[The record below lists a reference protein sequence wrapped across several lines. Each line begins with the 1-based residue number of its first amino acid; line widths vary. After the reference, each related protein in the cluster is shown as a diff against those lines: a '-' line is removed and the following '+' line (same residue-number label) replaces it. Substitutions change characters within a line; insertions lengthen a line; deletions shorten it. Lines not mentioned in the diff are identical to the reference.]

1 MNTTA
6 VFVGLFY
13 GILSVALCYFV
24 SMLTSGLF
32 ARPFYRLYSG
42 VLIGICSL
50 MLLSP
55 GLRWLALSN
64 PQLAILALTV
74 AHYSVIGVL
83 GYGVYRF
90 NRDYLKRLFLD
101 RSTAAYFT
109 FGTLANAAVV
119 TIAFLHVAISG
130 TPHWQQDAPGYLTAG
145 NYGPIFV
152 LLAAMVFHTDYHLK
166 QSLGTL
172 RKFSRF
178 TFIGYAISF
187 VGLGLSLVPYVGKTL
202 EQIKLGAMDSPL
214 LQNFFSAQAVLIAI
228 VLYAWLVWRYESI
241 PPLFLLL
248 LAIIGE
254 YHILV
259 SQWVIRWWGLE
270 SWALASLPLFA
281 GLMGLDHYFAYW
293 DQRKRSASGDADAE
307 AITPAEAEAADT
319 LRFAMPFQWVAGLLA
334 ISLFAITLWSRFL
347 ATGPVSPT
355 WLVAT
360 FTIYALFFVASALFR
375 REPRLIY
382 ASGLLA
388 GLAALLSTSAVG
400 DELATSMLAVIAA
413 ACSATAV
420 LGARV
425 GLKISWRTP
434 LIDCALL
441 GAIVVTLLVLW
452 RQLPVDGRY
461 YLQVARPLD
470 AVALACAT
478 FAYLATAL
486 QYRSRLP
493 VYLALIAL
501 AMMVPP
507 WSAAVGLAATV
518 VAVGIERRYGSR
530 RPGIAQEPV
539 QFLGIARLPAEDT
552 LPSLYAGPLSLGAIP
567 LALIGLLTS
576 AISIFQGNFTPTVL
590 VGAAISAL
598 VFSLLATRYR
608 QPRLY
613 LTSLFATYF
622 AVHSIAHAMVFHH
635 WPLGHRIPAHLL
647 LAAGLSMLGGVI
659 AVVYSAW
666 CAAMLRRVA
675 EAKEPAVRANR
686 AYFAGWLC
694 HTVSGVA
701 AVTLVLVMLTWASPT
716 SEPLLLLVAAALLSL
731 LFAGAAAVYRTQLGS
746 YLSLSALSLALL
758 IAGDAFDLPRLGEAA
773 MAVAGLCA
781 AAVSWWT
788 LRWSQP
794 RRDAGA
800 TEPAHWLCPNTIL
813 PAQGMA
819 LWSEPLM
826 VYAMI
831 CTVPAVLLASIGFSP
846 DVQAGFRLSS
856 AAPISY
862 LLAGITSL
870 LSTRIF
876 RQSLLYVIGIG
887 LGFAAA
893 HAATALRLDQK
904 NLETLAPWVHIV
916 VAAGTSLVCC
926 GAGALIAVVLN
937 RVAWRSDEERRT
949 TLLKHRDFYAAP
961 LVHVAFA
968 ASLLVLAGLAFA
980 MIAEGLDNFQVAL
993 GSSVGGLLMAVTF
1006 GLSAVIYQSRI
1017 SAYCALVAGGL
1028 AAHAVVAMFVP
1039 VSLRFEYQTLFIA
1052 ASAVLVGGVSHWIAR
1067 WEPRDVANLAAQNR
1081 GKDGGGEDAG
1091 GSVATQPPRLL
1102 QCCHWPPLPLVS
1114 RDGSLWS
1121 IPLAH
1126 GSVLLALLALLFVG
1140 YAWPE
1145 HHGVPV
1151 PTWLKVLPIYL
1162 TAIALLIATTTHRT
1176 GWLQFAID
1184 SKDLQPWQR
1193 RFQGEWAERGVL
1205 YVLSL
1210 LSLGTAIHLT
1220 AQRVAL
1226 GALPQRLGLS
1236 WHLFVAAVL
1245 VMIGWSVATLL
1256 ALRLRNRARAIAAFT
1271 QPKPAV
1277 LTADLD
1283 IAVQGESPL
1292 AASATASLYAGL
1304 LHHVCLA
1311 AAIGVFGFAAILTI
1325 ASPFHA
1331 GPLLGSI
1338 GLLVLYFGLAAD
1350 SYRSQLGSYLSI
1362 LSIGLAAL
1370 QISAIEVFQ
1379 SPWLGSLA
1387 APAIAMLALALM
1399 VAATWLAKRHQSR
1412 ESSESG
1418 EDQARFYF
1426 AAPWPRSP
1434 LPLGVSSPQLIWL
1447 APLRQLS
1454 LLLAMASLAMV
1465 GGGVFG
1471 FSDPIQDAAELMACL
1486 LVAATFALAARL
1498 EDAPLL
1504 TYFAAIV
1511 LAFGSVALLETLG
1524 QPLALL
1530 GIALAVLALVLW
1542 IAGFGVERWQRR
1554 RSGSTAELLPAAV
1567 IRIYEQPLIRCSAAL
1582 AGIAIGHSLLIW
1594 LLDGRLGSP
1603 VPLVIASALGAVTLM
1618 LNARSLT
1625 VLQHGVW
1632 ARVMVYLACLS
1643 CAGCWLAASTMIWPA
1658 PTWLGPNAVF
1668 VALLLGGVG
1677 LWLVENARRLASKQP
1692 AITASRLAFGEPMS
1706 HFAAGLAIV
1715 AAALAAFALGLSLL
1729 LRLSEG
1735 STARIDFTLL
1745 LSVSITFLVAAIVCL
1760 MSGRVQ
1766 QWIGWLYAAVILAS
1780 SGLLMLIQ
1788 SQLVWAPANLAVV
1801 TLVLM
1806 NLLVL
1811 FARWIR
1817 SHQIRVGDFLGLRD
1831 ASCERPFYQWPL
1843 VCTAGLF
1850 AGQCVYLSVMYSR
1863 LLIRGGDAAVG
1874 GDTWPWF
1881 LVNLL
1886 SGMIFFQIFCLHLR
1900 AAYVHLL
1907 VGSSVVCFAGIGLL
1921 SHWTITP
1928 DVAVALLGFSWGV
1941 VAAVIN
1947 RSPGVR
1953 MTSLLRLP
1961 LESSQ
1966 REQGEKL
1973 LLGWAAGLVLLA
1985 LAITIPV
1992 SWLLT
1997 ISLWNLMIVLAIAT
2011 LAALGGGMRWRNVSA
2026 ITLAA
2031 ALFPACLTAAIF
2043 VYGQQQHLLLYGPLL
2058 TAILA
2063 AVYLGVGYQLNQ
2075 GRLRIDEEGNTFLT
2089 GVSQSLA
2096 RLAQLLTGGV
2106 VLLAV
2111 LSIMQGSPPFLT
2123 VMSLGLISVLW
2134 VRIAWDCGNES
2145 FAFASVVGLF
2155 ATVVYASVGLLQI
2168 SLTDNSVAA
2177 FSVIACSFL
2186 LYSLN
2191 LLVSR
2196 NDNPNA
2202 AVFLRPTYYAALA
2215 LPIALIAAIPFDQPT
2230 VAAFALLATGSF
2242 YATVTHQSQTRWT
2255 LYVAA
2260 VLINFAVYLWM
2271 PAASALTGLYQLYV
2285 IPAAVTVLIFVQLH
2299 RKDLQPQVLTALRLA
2314 ASGCI
2319 LAVSTSEV
2327 FFTKD
2332 PSIVQFVVVLMLSLA
2347 GITIGVSLRIKP
2359 FIYVGISFLVVN
2371 VIGQLG
2377 LQFHRE
2383 AGVMRAIIL
2392 IGVGLAV
2399 LGMMIFFNVHRER
2412 ILKQYRRF
2420 SVDKTWE

>member
-13 GILSVALCYFV
+13 GILAVVLCYFV

-32 ARPFYRLYSG
+32 ARPFYRLYSR

-55 GLRWLALSN
+55 GLRWLALSD
-64 PQLAILALTV
+64 PQLAILALTF
-74 AHYSVIGVL
+74 AQYGVIGVL

-90 NRDYLKRLFLD
+90 NREFLKRLFLE
-101 RSTAAYFT
+101 RATAAYFT

-119 TIAFLHVAISG
+119 TVAFMHVAISG
-130 TPHWQQDAPGYLTAG
+130 TPNWQRLAPGYLTAG

-166 QSLGTL
+166 QSLGNL

-187 VGLGLSLVPYVGKTL
+187 VGLGLSLVPYVGKA
-202 EQIKLGAMDSPL
+202 LGQNNLVAIDSPL
-214 LQNFFSAQAVLIAI
+214 LQNFFSVQAVLIAI

-259 SQWVIRWWGLE
+259 SQWVIRWWGVE

-281 GLMGLDHYFAYW
+281 GLVGLDHYFAHW
-293 DQRKRSASGDADAE
+293 DQRKRSASGEAGAE
-307 AITPAEAEAADT
+307 AVAVDT
-319 LRFAMPFQWVAGLLA
+319 LRFAMPFRWVATLLA
-334 ISLFAITLWSRFL
+334 ISLFAITLWARFL

-360 FTIYALFFVASALFR
+360 FAIYALFFVALALFR

-382 ASGLLA
+382 ASVMLA
-388 GLAALLSTSAVG
+388 GLAALLSTSEIG
-400 DELATSMLAVIAA
+400 GELATSMLAVIAA
-413 ACSATAV
+413 ACAATAV

-425 GLKISWRTP
+425 GLKISWWTP
-434 LIDCALL
+434 LTDCALL

-461 YLQVARPLD
+461 YLQLASLRD
-470 AVALACAT
+470 AIALACAT
-478 FAYLATAL
+478 FAYLATAHP
-486 QYRSRLP
+486 YRSRLP
-493 VYLALIAL
+493 VYGALIAL

-518 VAVGIERRYGSR
+518 AAAWIERRYASR
-530 RPGIAQEPV
+530 SQGVVQEPV
-539 QFLGIARLPAEDT
+539 HLLGIARLPAVDT
-552 LPSLYAGPLSLGAIP
+552 LPSLYARPLSLGAIP
-567 LALIGLLTS
+567 LAMIGLLTS
-576 AISIFQGNFTPTVL
+576 AISIFQREFTLTVL
-590 VGAAISAL
+590 AGAAISAL
-598 VFSLLATRYR
+598 VFGLLATRYR

-622 AVHSIAHAMVFHH
+622 ALHSIAHAMLFQH
-635 WPLGHRIPAHLL
+635 WSLGQGIPAHLL
-647 LAAGLSMLGGVI
+647 LAAGLSMLGGII
-659 AVVYSAW
+659 AAVYSAW

-675 EAKEPAVRANR
+675 ETKEPAVRANR
-686 AYFAGWLC
+686 VYFAGWLF

-701 AVTLVLVMLTWASPT
+701 AVTLVSVLLTWASKT

-731 LFAGAAAVYRTQLGS
+731 FFTGAAAVYKTQLGS
-746 YLSLSALSLALL
+746 YLSLSALTLALL
-758 IAGDAFDLPRLGEAA
+758 IARDTFDLPLLGGTTIA
-773 MAVAGLCA
+773 MAGLCA

-788 LRWSQP
+788 LRWSRSQL
-794 RRDAGA
+794 RREAGA
-800 TEPAHWLCPNTIL
+800 TESEHWLCPNATL

-831 CTVPAVLLASIGFSP
+831 CTVPAVLRVSIGFGP
-846 DVQAGFRLSS
+846 DVRAGFLLSS

-862 LLAGITSL
+862 LLAGITLL

-876 RQSLLYVIGIG
+876 RQSMLYVIGIG
-887 LGFAAA
+887 LGFAAV
-893 HAATALRLDQK
+893 HAATALWLDQ
-904 NLETLAPWVHIV
+904 NNTETLAPLVHLV
-916 VAAGTSLVCC
+916 VAASTSLVCC
-926 GAGALIAVVLN
+926 GAGALIAAALN
-937 RVAWRSDEERRT
+937 RTAWRSDEERRK
-949 TLLKHRDFYAAP
+949 TLREYRDFYAAP

-968 ASLLVLAGLAFA
+968 ASLLVLVGLASA
-980 MIAEGLDNFQVAL
+980 VIAEGRDTFPVSRWNT
-993 GSSVGGLLMAVTF
+993 VGGLLAAVTF

-1017 SAYCALVAGGL
+1017 STYCALFAGGL
-1028 AAHAVVAMFVP
+1028 AAHAAVAMFVP
-1039 VSLRFEYQTLFIA
+1039 VSLRLEYQTLFIA
-1052 ASAVLVGGVSHWIAR
+1052 AAAVLAGSVSYWIAR
-1067 WEPRDVANLAAQNR
+1067 WEPRDVANLAAQS
-1081 GKDGGGEDAG
+1081 GGEDAAESG
-1091 GSVATQPPRLL
+1091 AMHPQRLL
-1102 QCCHWPPLPLVS
+1102 QCCHCSPLPLVS
-1114 RDGSLWS
+1114 RDESLWS
-1121 IPLAH
+1121 LPLAH
-1126 GSVLLALLALLFVG
+1126 GSVLLALLALLFDG

-1145 HHGVPV
+1145 HHGLTL

-1162 TAIALLIATTTHRT
+1162 AAIALLIATTTHRT

-1184 SKDLQPWQR
+1184 WKNLQPWQR
-1193 RFQGEWAERGVL
+1193 RSRGEWAERAVL

-1226 GALPQRLGLS
+1226 DALPQRIGLN
-1236 WHLFVAAVL
+1236 WHLFLAAVL
-1245 VMIGWSVATLL
+1245 VVIGWSVATLL
-1256 ALRLRNRARAIAAFT
+1256 ALWLRDPTRAIAVFT
-1271 QPKPAV
+1271 QPEPAV
-1277 LTADLD
+1277 LPADLD
-1283 IAVQGESPL
+1283 ITVRAESSL
-1292 AASATASLYAGL
+1292 AASDADSLYSGL

-1311 AAIGVFGFAAILTI
+1311 AAIGVFGIAGILTV
-1325 ASPFHA
+1325 ASPGQA

-1350 SYRSQLGSYLSI
+1350 SYRSQFGSYLSI

-1370 QISAIEVFQ
+1370 QISAIAAVHW
-1379 SPWLGSLA
+1379 SWLGSLA
-1387 APAIAMLALALM
+1387 APAIAMLGLALIC
-1399 VAATWLAKRHQSR
+1399 AATWLAKRHPTSP
-1412 ESSESG
+1412 SSESG
-1418 EDQARFYF
+1418 KNQAKFYF
-1426 AAPWPRSP
+1426 AAPWPSSP
-1434 LPLGVSSPQLIWL
+1434 LPLGVSSPLLIWL
-1447 APLRQLS
+1447 APLRHVS

-1471 FSDPIQDAAELMACL
+1471 LAGPIQAAAVLTACL

-1498 EDAPLL
+1498 EDDPLL

-1511 LAFGSVALLETLG
+1511 SAFGSVALLETLG
-1524 QPLALL
+1524 QPLTLL
-1530 GIALAVLALVLW
+1530 GIALAVLAFAFW
-1542 IAGFGVERWQRR
+1542 IAGFGVERWQRM
-1554 RSGSTAELLPAAV
+1554 RSGTPAELLQAAA
-1567 IRIYEQPLIRCSAAL
+1567 IRVYEQPLIRCSAAL
-1582 AGIAIGHSLLIW
+1582 AGIAIGHSLLVW
-1594 LLDGRLGSP
+1594 LRDGWLDSLS
-1603 VPLVIASALGAVTLM
+1603 PLVIASAFGAVTLM

-1625 VLQHGVW
+1625 VLERVAW

-1643 CAGCWLAASTMIWPA
+1643 FAGCWLATSTMIWPA
-1658 PTWLGPNAVF
+1658 PNWLGPNAVL
-1668 VALLLGGVG
+1668 VALLPGGVG
-1677 LWLVENARRLASKQP
+1677 LWVVENARRLANEQP

-1715 AAALAAFALGLSLL
+1715 AASLAVFALGLSQE
-1729 LRLSEG
+1729 LRQSG
-1735 STARIDFTLL
+1735 GVWARIDFASL
-1745 LSVSITFLVAAIVCL
+1745 LSVSITFLVASIVCV
-1760 MSGRVQ
+1760 MRVRVQ
-1766 QWIGWLYAAVILAS
+1766 QRIGWLYAAVVLAS

-1788 SQLVWAPANLAVV
+1788 SQLAWAPAELAVG
-1801 TLVLM
+1801 TLFLM

-1811 FARWIR
+1811 SARWVR
-1817 SHQIRVGDFLGLRD
+1817 SNQIRVGDFLGLRD
-1831 ASCERPFYQWPL
+1831 ASCERPFYEWPL

-1850 AGQCVYLSVMYSR
+1850 AGQCVYLSVMYTR
-1863 LLIRGGDAAVG
+1863 LLIRGGDAALG
-1874 GDTWPWF
+1874 SDTWPWF
-1881 LVNLL
+1881 WVNLL
-1886 SGMIFFQIFCLHLR
+1886 SGMIFFQIFCLQLR
-1900 AAYVHLL
+1900 AAYLHLL
-1907 VGSSVVCFAGIGLL
+1907 VGSTVVCLAGIGLS

-1928 DVAVALLGFSWGV
+1928 DVAIALLGFSWGA
-1941 VAAVIN
+1941 VAAVFN

-1953 MTSLLRLP
+1953 TTSLLRLP

-1966 REQGEKL
+1966 REQGERL

-1985 LAITIPV
+1985 LATTIPV

-1997 ISLWNLMIVLAIAT
+1997 NSLWNLMVVLAIAT
-2011 LAALGGGMRWRNVSA
+2011 LAALGGGLRWRNVSA
-2026 ITLAA
+2026 MTLSAV
-2031 ALFPACLTAAIF
+2031 LFPSCLTATIF
-2043 VYGQQQHLLLYGPLL
+2043 VYGHQHHLLVYGPLL

-2063 AVYLGVGYQLNQ
+2063 AIYLSVGHQVDQ
-2075 GRLRIDEEGNTFLT
+2075 RRMGIDEGAKSFLT
-2089 GVSQSLA
+2089 RVSQSLT

-2111 LSIMQGSPPFLT
+2111 LSIMQGNPGYPT
-2123 VMSLGLISVLW
+2123 VISLGLISVLW
-2134 VRIAWDCGNES
+2134 AWIAWDCGKES
-2145 FAFASVVGLF
+2145 FVYAMMGGVF
-2155 ATVVYASVGLLQI
+2155 ATVVYASVALLQI
-2168 SLTDNSVAA
+2168 RLTDNSVAA
-2177 FSVIACSFL
+2177 FSAIACSFL
-2186 LYSLN
+2186 LYSFN

-2196 NDNPNA
+2196 TSNPSA
-2202 AVFLRPTYYAALA
+2202 TVFLRPTYYAALT

-2230 VAAFALLATGSF
+2230 VAAFALLAAGSF
-2242 YATVTHQSQTRWT
+2242 YSTVTHQSQTRWT

-2260 VLINFAVYLWM
+2260 VLINFAVYLWI
-2271 PAASALTGLYQLYV
+2271 PTAHALTGLYQLYV

-2327 FFTKD
+2327 FFTKE
-2332 PSIVQFVVVLMLSLA
+2332 PSIVQFVAVLMLSLA

-2359 FIYVGISFLVVN
+2359 FIYVGIAFLVVN

-2399 LGMMIFFNVHRER
+2399 LAMMIFFNVHRER
-2412 ILKQYRRF
+2412 ILRRYRRF
-2420 SVDKTWE
+2420 SVDETWE